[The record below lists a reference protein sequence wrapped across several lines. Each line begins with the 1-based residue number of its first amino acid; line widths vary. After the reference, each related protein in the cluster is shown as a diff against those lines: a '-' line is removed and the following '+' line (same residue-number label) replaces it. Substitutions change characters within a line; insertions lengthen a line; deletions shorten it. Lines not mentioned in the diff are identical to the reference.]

1 MVRKMVRK
9 MVQKIVQKII
19 QKIVQ
24 SIFYTMPSRPAM
36 FDFELEWTVGVW
48 GGGRARRRLPEEAAP
63 DKLRVTALTETNR

>member
-1 MVRKMVRK
+1 MVRK

-48 GGGRARRRLPEEAAP
+48 GGGRARRRLSEEAAP